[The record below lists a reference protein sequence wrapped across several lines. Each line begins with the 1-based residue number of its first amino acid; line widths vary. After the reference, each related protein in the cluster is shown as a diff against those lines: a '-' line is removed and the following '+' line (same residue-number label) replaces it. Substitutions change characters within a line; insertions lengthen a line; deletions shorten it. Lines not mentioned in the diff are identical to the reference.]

1 MQMKEIAQ
9 AMPDARPAIVL
20 LLGRILIAYYTFFS
34 IGLPVPLL
42 CIVLRHA
49 AVCVGDTSGVG
60 RVVRRVPV
68 GVNVSHRVVAHVVYR
83 FNDCGS
89 PKTA

>member
-1 MQMKEIAQ
+1 MNANEEIAQ

-49 AVCVGDTSGVG
+49 AVCVGDTSGV
-60 RVVRRVPV
+60 
-68 GVNVSHRVVAHVVYR
+68 A
-83 FNDCGS
+83 GS
-89 PKTA
+89 FAACPSAST